1 MTINKDQ
8 ERAFSITYN
17 DQLTDFK
24 SLLSN
29 HNEIALRQRNLQMLM
44 TEICKI
50 INHIAPS
57 IMSSLFEIHENTH
70 NTRQFQ
76 VLSNE
81 SRRTVNK
88 LRNYVL

>member
-1 MTINKDQ
+1 
-8 ERAFSITYN
+8 
-17 DQLTDFK
+17 
-24 SLLSN
+24 
-29 HNEIALRQRNLQMLM
+29 MLI

-76 VLSNE
+76 VLSYE
-81 SRRTVNK
+81 SRGAVNK